1 MFFSYRINTSRKLI
15 NLEGKNG
22 HFFKITLKN
31 AKQKGKARIKAEIN
45 LPSLFSSR
53 KHSFSYSQDTIV

>member
-22 HFFKITLKN
+22 HVFEITLKN
-31 AKQKGKARIKAEIN
+31 AKQEGKAEIN
-45 LPSLFSSR
+45 LPSFP
-53 KHSFSYSQDTIV
+53 QE